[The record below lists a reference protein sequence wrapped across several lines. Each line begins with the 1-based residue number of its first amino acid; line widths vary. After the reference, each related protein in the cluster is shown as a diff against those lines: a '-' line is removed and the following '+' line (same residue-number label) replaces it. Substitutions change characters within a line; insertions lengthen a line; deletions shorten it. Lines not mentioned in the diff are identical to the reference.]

1 MKTLFLLR
9 HAKSSRT
16 PGWENDFDRP
26 LAERGLRDAP
36 AIGALM
42 REEGRIP
49 SLALY
54 STARRAA
61 ETWQLV
67 AAELGAEISGIGD
80 ETLYLAAPQHLFK
93 TVTSASDQHASML
106 IVGHNPGLH
115 DLALALVG
123 DGSSDDIARLRE
135 GYPTGALAEIRFE
148 IDHWSGL
155 SPASGRLERLVFPR
169 EIENGT

>member
-1 MKTLFLLR
+1 
-9 HAKSSRT
+9 
-16 PGWENDFDRP
+16 
-26 LAERGLRDAP
+26 
-36 AIGALM
+36 
-42 REEGRIP
+42 
-49 SLALY
+49 
-54 STARRAA
+54 
-61 ETWQLV
+61 
-67 AAELGAEISGIGD
+67 
-80 ETLYLAAPQHLFK
+80 
-93 TVTSASDQHASML
+93 ML